1 MNVST
6 SERAYEKE
14 RLMGCKK
21 RKKCRTLAFITV
33 LLLAVVVTLTAVS
46 CGDGSDTSQAGTT
59 TKLPPGATGQT
70 LTDTSS
76 ETEVTQAQATTEEEE
91 EEESTVT
98 DSSTTGSND
107 LVKTVYLSGANIA
120 VVSVTREDSNE
131 AALTSST
138 REVSGD
144 FLLIEMTVTNVDDEL
159 VDLSKYSFRLW
170 NPAIDADLYE
180 DFYGSDGTYGAYV
193 SENMISAAL
202 LDYETLQPIS
212 YKLRIGETAEDL
224 MLFFDLNPQN
234 TAMNEG
240 VTTEGTNLVIYDT
253 ETGDAVE
260 INLSGYAG

>member
-1 MNVST
+1 MNVSMP
-6 SERAYEKE
+6 ERTYEKE
-14 RLMGCKK
+14 RMME
-21 RKKCRTLAFITV
+21 RKKKPAGRILALIPV
-33 LLLAVVVTLTAVS
+33 LLLAVAVTLTAVS
-46 CGDGSDTSQAGTT
+46 CGDGSDTSQSSTT

-76 ETEVTQAQATTEEEE
+76 DIEVTQAQATTEEEE
-91 EEESTVT
+91 EEEDATA
-98 DSSTTGSND
+98 DSSSDSSSASTTD

-120 VVSVTREDSNE
+120 MVSVARDDSNE

-144 FLLIEMTVTNVDDEL
+144 FLQIEMTITNVDDEL

-170 NPAIDADLYE
+170 NTAIDADLYE

-202 LDYETLQPIS
+202 LDYETLQAVS
-212 YKLRIGETAEDL
+212 MKLRIGETAEDL

-234 TAMNEG
+234 TARNEG
-240 VTTEGTNLVIYDT
+240 VAMEGTNLVI
-253 ETGDAVE
+253 
-260 INLSGYAG
+260 

>member
-1 MNVST
+1 M
-6 SERAYEKE
+6 ER
-14 RLMGCKK
+14 K
-21 RKKCRTLAFITV
+21 RKPAGRILAVIPV
-33 LLLAVVVTLTAVS
+33 LLLAVALTLTAVS
-46 CGDGSDTSQAGTT
+46 CGDGSDTSQSGTT

-76 ETEVTQAQATTEEEE
+76 DAEATQAQATNEEEE
-91 EEESTVT
+91 EDATE
-98 DSSTTGSND
+98 DSSSASDSTSTTD

-120 VVSVTREDSNE
+120 VVSVARDDSNE
-131 AALTSST
+131 AALTSSA

-144 FLLIEMTVTNVDDEL
+144 FLLVEMTITNVDDEL

-170 NPAIDADLYE
+170 NTAIDADLYE

-202 LDYETLQPIS
+202 LDYETLQTVS
-212 YKLRIGETAEDL
+212 MKLRVGETAEDL
-224 MLFFDLNPQN
+224 MLFFDLNPQS
-234 TAMNEG
+234 TARNEG
-240 VTTEGTNLVIYDT
+240 VAMEGTNLVIYDT

>member
-1 MNVST
+1 
-6 SERAYEKE
+6 
-14 RLMGCKK
+14 MGPK
-21 RKKCRTLAFITV
+21 RKSPGRILALIPV
-33 LLLAVVVTLTAVS
+33 LLLAAVVALTAVS
-46 CGDGSDTSQAGTT
+46 CGDGSDTSQTGST

-76 ETEVTQAQATTEEEE
+76 DAEATQAQATTEEEE
-91 EEESTVT
+91 DSTA
-98 DSSTTGSND
+98 DSSTDSNSTPTAD

-120 VVSVTREDSNE
+120 VVSVARDDSND

-138 REVSGD
+138 REVAGD
-144 FLLIEMTVTNVDDEL
+144 FLQIEVTVTNVDDEL

-170 NPAIDADLYE
+170 NSAIDADLYE

-193 SENMISAAL
+193 SENMISATL
-202 LDYETLQPIS
+202 LDYETLQSVS

-234 TAMNEG
+234 TAKNEG
-240 VTTEGTNLVIYDT
+240 ITMDGTNLVIYDT
-253 ETGDAVE
+253 DTGDSVE